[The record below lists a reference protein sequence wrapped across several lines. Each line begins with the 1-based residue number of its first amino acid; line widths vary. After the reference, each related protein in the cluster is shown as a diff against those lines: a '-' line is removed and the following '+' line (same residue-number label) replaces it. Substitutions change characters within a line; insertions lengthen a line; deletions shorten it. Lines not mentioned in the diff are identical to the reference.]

1 MRINIEAA
9 IAWMSARAGKVT
21 YSMDYRNGPNSY
33 DCSSS
38 VYFALMSAGAISAG
52 WAVNTEYEHD
62 WLIKNGY
69 TLVAEDQDWD
79 SKRGDIFIWGQR
91 GQSSGAGGHT
101 GIFIDPDNIIHCNY
115 AHNGITVNNYNQTAA
130 ASGWM
135 YCYVY
140 RLTNQASTPS
150 TSPLGKDLDTL
161 VRETL
166 AGKYGNGD
174 TRKAAL
180 GNQYEAVMAVING
193 KTTAPK
199 KTIDQLAQE
208 VIQGKHGNGE
218 ERKKALSSDYD
229 AVQKRVTEIL
239 KGSTS
244 GNASKTPSDA
254 PKSEV
259 VNSSTEP
266 KTGETEATGKATD
279 TKITKED
286 GDLSFN
292 GAILKKSVL
301 DVILAKCKEHNILP
315 SYAITVLHFEGLWG
329 TSAVGKADNNWG
341 GMTWTGKGERPSGVT
356 VTQGS
361 ARPASEGG
369 NYMHYASVDDFLTDW
384 FYLLRADGSY
394 KVSGAKTFSEAVK
407 GMFKVGGA
415 VYDYAATGYDNY
427 LVGMSSRLKAI
438 EAENGSLAKYD
449 TATVDNVGSTDKIE
463 VNIEGIEITING
475 VTYTISKKPV

>member
-1 MRINIEAA
+1 MTINLETSIR
-9 IAWMSARAGKVT
+9 WMSDRVGKVT

-33 DCSSS
+33 DCSSA
-38 VYFALMSAGAISAG
+38 VYYALMAGGAISAG

-69 TLVAEDQDWD
+69 KLIAENQDWD
-79 SKRGDIFIWGQR
+79 AKRGDIFIWGRR

-101 GIFIDPDNIIHCNY
+101 GIFVDPDNIIHCNY
-115 AHNGITVNNYNQTAA
+115 ANNSITINNYNQTAA

-140 RLTNQASTPS
+140 RLGNQPT
-150 TSPLGKDLDTL
+150 TSPAGKTLDTL
-161 VRETL
+161 VKETL

-174 TRKAAL
+174 QRKAAL

-193 KTTAPK
+193 KATAPK
-199 KTIDQLAQE
+199 KTVDQLAQE

-218 ERKKALSSDYD
+218 DRKKSLGPDYD

-239 KGSTS
+239 QGSTS
-244 GNASKTPSDA
+244 GNAPKLASDA
-254 PKSEV
+254 PKNEV

-266 KTGETEATGKATD
+266 KTEETRATGKATD

-356 VTQGS
+356 VTQGT
-361 ARPASEGG
+361 ARPANEGG
-369 NYMHYASVDDFLTDW
+369 HYMHYASVDDFLTDW
-384 FYLLRADGSY
+384 FYLLRSGGSY
-394 KVSGAKTFSEAVK
+394 KVSGAKTFSEAIK
-407 GMFKVGGA
+407 GMFKTGGA

-438 EAENGSLAKYD
+438 ESENGSLAKYD
-449 TATVDNVGSTDKIE
+449 QQTVTDVAKTDKIE
-463 VNIEGIEITING
+463 VAIEGIEVTING
-475 VTYTISKKPV
+475 TRYKLTKEPI